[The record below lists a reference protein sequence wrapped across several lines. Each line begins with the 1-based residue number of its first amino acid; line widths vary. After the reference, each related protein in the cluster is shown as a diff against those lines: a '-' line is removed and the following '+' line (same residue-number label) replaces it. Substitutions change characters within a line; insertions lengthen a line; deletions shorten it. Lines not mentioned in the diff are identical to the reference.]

1 VPAGGQAAAGGSWGV
16 AFLVSAGSMAEFI
29 AKACSSPQTVE
40 INARSRAPTL
50 MKWVNVGLIEGAGL
64 ALVAIVVDAQYRV
77 PLLLGALAEGIITL
91 AEYLHAKRAGLS
103 SVQLGTETPLQ
114 PNYGSVRG

>member
-1 VPAGGQAAAGGSWGV
+1 MPLEGGAAAGGSWGV

-50 MKWVNVGLIEGAGL
+50 MKWVNVGLIEGA
-64 ALVAIVVDAQYRV
+64 ALTAVAVLVDAKFRV
-77 PLLLGALAEGIITL
+77 PLLLGAVAEGIITL
-91 AEYLHAKRAGLS
+91 GEYLHARRAGLG

-114 PNYGSVRG
+114 PQYGSMRG